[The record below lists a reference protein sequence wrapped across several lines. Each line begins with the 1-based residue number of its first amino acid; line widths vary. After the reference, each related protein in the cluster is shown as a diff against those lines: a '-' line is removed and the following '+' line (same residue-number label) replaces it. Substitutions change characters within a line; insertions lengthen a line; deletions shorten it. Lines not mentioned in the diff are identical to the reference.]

1 MKIDWVMKTLSE
13 TLFTLNN
20 MKRLSLEQKLS
31 SLANHTTLT
40 ILFYDNKYLVHIDD
54 SPKVTRSKSIS
65 RAISELYKFY
75 NENK

>member
-31 SLANHTTLT
+31 SLVYDGSPWLS
-40 ILFYDNKYLVHIDD
+40 LSFYDGKYNVIYNRYTA
-54 SPKVTRSKSIS
+54 KSKSLS
-65 RAISELYKFY
+65 RALSQISKFI
-75 NENK
+75 K